1 MERNMRS
8 IGLKVQVT
16 VLVIMLIAGIVA
28 SFSWT
33 VATNERRMML
43 SEVQKRVLLQA
54 RHIAM
59 SSSKPLLHED
69 PEFELHPLVT
79 RVMNADPNIMSIFVL
94 DRTRSIKGH
103 ADLMQIDR
111 VYEQMR
117 GLNEVRGLT
126 FLVDGE
132 LLSENQEFFELSVP
146 VTDQGEVIGAVHLQY
161 SKDEVQLAVD
171 LINARMMRIGLIAI
185 AVGALV
191 SLLLAIHVTKPISI
205 LTRSVEAIGQ
215 GRLDTRIEVRSIREI
230 QTLAN
235 TFNEMAHRLEEDH
248 TALVEK
254 KRMEKELEI
263 AHDIQATLLPST
275 LPHLLNYEMDVYYHP
290 ASQVGGDYF
299 DLIPLGDN
307 HLFIVVGDV
316 AGKGVPG
323 LVIMAMVRVIVRAL
337 ALQRE
342 RPADLLRH
350 LNMLLKKD
358 MKKNIFVTLFCGLLD
373 TEQGI
378 LDFASAAHMP
388 LVVYHGKDRTVQIL
402 NTKTKPLGLFPDEE
416 FSRDLEEKRVRLMP
430 GDLFMQYTD
439 GLSEM
444 KNKGSKEFG
453 IERMMQLAID
463 EAAGGARHFIK
474 ELKRCLFE
482 FRGDEPQSDD
492 LTLLAVSALPEGMER
507 ASTEKMELLDTVV
520 FD

>member
-1 MERNMRS
+1 MKS
-8 IGLKVQVT
+8 IGFKVQVT
-16 VLVIMLIAGIVA
+16 VLVILLIAGIVA
-28 SFSWT
+28 AFSWT

-43 SEVQKRVLLQA
+43 AEVQKRVAVQA

-69 PEFELHPLVT
+69 PEFELIPLIT
-79 RVMNADPNIMSIFVL
+79 TVMKADPNISSVTVV
-94 DRTRSIKGH
+94 DRTGNIKGH
-103 ADLMQIDR
+103 ADVMRIDR
-111 VYEQMR
+111 EYEGIP
-117 GLNEVRGLT
+117 GLEKVRGLA
-126 FLVDGE
+126 FLAQGE
-132 LLSENQEFFELSVP
+132 RLTENQDLFELSVP
-146 VTDQGEVIGAVHLQY
+146 VTDQGETIGAVHMQY
-161 SKDEVQLAVD
+161 SKEEVQLAVD

-185 AVGALV
+185 AIGALV
-191 SLLLAIHVTKPISI
+191 SMFLALHVTRPISI
-205 LTRSVEAIGQ
+205 LTKSVEAIGQ
-215 GRLDTRIEVRSIREI
+215 GHLDTRIEVRSVREI

-235 TFNEMAHRLEEDH
+235 TFNEMVQRLEEDQ

-299 DLIPLGDN
+299 DLIHLDDN
-307 HLFIVVGDV
+307 HLFVVVGDV

-350 LNMLLKKD
+350 LNILLKKD

-373 TEQGI
+373 AEKGT

-388 LVVYHGKDRTVQIL
+388 LLVYHGRDRTVQML
-402 NTKTKPLGLFPDEE
+402 STKTKPLGLFSDAE
-416 FSRDLEEKRVRLMP
+416 FSKDLEEKSVRLMP

-439 GLSEM
+439 GLNEM
-444 KNKGSKEFG
+444 KNTAAEEFG
-453 IERMMQLAID
+453 IERMMLLAVD
-463 EAAGGARHFIK
+463 EAAGGARHIIK
-474 ELKRCLFE
+474 ELKKRLTV
-482 FRGDEPQSDD
+482 FRGEEPQSDD

-507 ASTEKMELLDTVV
+507 APTEKMELLDSVV